1 MSSWLSKIRLW
12 EIALTAF
19 IGFGCYFLWM
29 ATQTDIQVAAE
40 VSTTLSAANTT
51 IANANSVITQ
61 VGSTFS
67 SVAGSI
73 SQTENDV
80 RGVATQLNGV
90 ASGLQKTEALINAP
104 CVPGPCGTVAD
115 IGKTLNTGRLAI
127 GQFEIAAN
135 SFDKNQTRF
144 YRQEDQLYG
153 EADQAFNHFNIL
165 LTSPDLSG
173 SIHNFNTISYNLGNT
188 TTDFQTKFHDF
199 LYPPPCKGFKC
210 WIKTGYE
217 TIRIGSQLMQ
227 PAYYGWAIS
236 SGARP

>member
-12 EIALTAF
+12 EIALTVF
-19 IGFGCYFLWM
+19 IGFGCYFLWT
-29 ATQTDIQVAAE
+29 ATRSDTQVAAE

-61 VGSTFS
+61 AGSTFS

-73 SQTENDV
+73 SQTEKDV

-90 ASGLQKTEALINAP
+90 AAGLQKTEALINAP

-127 GQFEIAAN
+127 GQVEIAAN
-135 SFDKNQTRF
+135 SFDKNQTHF
-144 YRQEDQLYG
+144 YKQEDQLYKD
-153 EADQAFNHFNIL
+153 ADQSFNNFNTL
-165 LTSPDLSG
+165 LSSSDLTG
-173 SIHNFNTISYNLGNT
+173 SIHNFNTISHNLSKT

-217 TIRIGSQLMQ
+217 AIRIGSQLMQ

-236 SGARP
+236 SGVHP